1 MAQRE
6 EVVSDYHNQLTEI
19 FSHTRTTEQQ
29 ASSAT
34 PINSNEA
41 HSTKVKPFRE
51 TIMFQ
56 TWTKE
61 HRTENSL

>member
-29 ASSAT
+29 A
-34 PINSNEA
+34 
-41 HSTKVKPFRE
+41 
-51 TIMFQ
+51 
-56 TWTKE
+56 
-61 HRTENSL
+61 